1 MGLDQVLPNVE
12 SFKFKVRIKCQ
23 VGKYI
28 STRTKKNKL
37 EMFYKNG
44 QKINFLSN
52 LYMLYFCCV

>member
-12 SFKFKVRIKCQ
+12 SFKFKVRIKYQ
-23 VGKYI
+23 VDKYI
-28 STRTKKNKL
+28 STKNNKL

-44 QKINFLSN
+44 RKINFLSN